1 MEKTKQSAFKR
12 FMSGYGIVI
21 LTGLLIGAAAVAL
34 SRLGNPKNMGFCI
47 ACFLRDIAGTTKLH
61 NAHAVQYFRPEIVGL
76 VLGSMIWA
84 LIKKEWKP
92 TGGSSPMT
100 RFFIGA
106 FVMIGALVFLG
117 CPLRMVIRI
126 GSGDL
131 NALIG
136 LVGFIVGILIGIFP
150 LHLGFSLNRAY
161 KQSAVE
167 GLIFP
172 IMLTAMFI
180 LFLVVPALFERS
192 VDFEDVKG
200 PGKMFA
206 PWFIAL
212 AIALVIGALCQQS
225 RLCMAG
231 GIRDVVMFKDFRL
244 ISGFAA
250 IIVAVLLGNLILGNF
265 SGEGALKFS
274 MQMQPVAHSDGWMNS
289 LGMLIVGYGSV
300 LLGGCPLRQLILT
313 GEGNTDSG
321 VTVLGYIAGAA
332 FAHNFGLAGKADAM
346 TDGVFTRGGAS
357 MNALYVLIAAFV
369 IFTLIAI
376 FNTKR
381 QKA

>member
-1 MEKTKQSAFKR
+1 MEKTKPSAFKR

-21 LTGLLIGAAAVAL
+21 ITGLLIGAAAVAL
-34 SRLGNPKNMGFCI
+34 SKLGNPANMGFCI
-47 ACFLRDIAGTTKLH
+47 ACFLRDIAGASKLH
-61 NAHAVQYFRPEIVGL
+61 TAGVVQYFRPEIVGL
-76 VLGSMIWA
+76 VLGAFVWS
-84 LIKKEWKP
+84 LIKREWKP
-92 TGGSSPMT
+92 TGGSSPIT

-126 GSGDL
+126 GGGDL
-131 NALIG
+131 NALVG
-136 LVGFIVGILIGIFP
+136 LLGFIVGILVGVIP
-150 LHLGFSLNRAY
+150 LRMGFSLNRAY

-172 IMLTAMFI
+172 II
-180 LFLVVPALFERS
+180 LSALFVLSLTTKLFASSET
-192 VDFEDVKG
+192 G
-200 PGKMFA
+200 PGSKHA
-206 PWFIAL
+206 YWL
-212 AIALVIGALCQQS
+212 IALVIALVVGALCQQS

-231 GIRDVVMFKDFRL
+231 GIRDVVLFKDFRL

-250 IIVAVLLGNLILGNF
+250 IIVAVLVGNLIFNG
-265 SGEGALKFS
+265 GVKFG
-274 MQMQPVAHSDGWMNS
+274 MQSQPIAHSDGWMNF
-289 LGMLIVGYGSV
+289 LGMTIVGFGSA

-321 VTVLGYIAGAA
+321 ITVLGYIAGAA
-332 FAHNFGLAGKADAM
+332 FAHNFGLAGKAD
-346 TDGVFTRGGAS
+346 GVNEAGEFVRGGAS
-357 MNALYVLIAAFV
+357 QNALYVLIAALV
-369 IFTLIAI
+369 IFVLIAI